1 MRVGFSIG
9 GKRTNLLSGEGN
21 MLNFSHIL
29 TLGAALLL
37 GVPAAQVSASAPN
50 AEQPLE
56 WNLVN
61 PSGAIKIAQIKPA
74 KRISTLDGKTVALRW
89 NGKNNGD
96 VVLDH
101 LYDLMSQKF
110 PKTKFIKM
118 YQKDPST
125 VGISGSAS
133 ESERIAKSVASVKPD
148 LVIASQGD

>member
-1 MRVGFSIG
+1 
-9 GKRTNLLSGEGN
+9 

-61 PSGAIKIAQIKPA
+61 LSGAIKIAQIKPA
-74 KRISTLDGKTVALRW
+74 KRISTLDGKTVAFRW

-101 LYDLMSQKF
+101 LCDLMGKKF
-110 PKTKFIKM
+110 PNTRFVKI

-125 VGISGSAS
+125 VGISGSAP
-133 ESERIAKSVASVKPD
+133 ESERIARSMVSLKPD
-148 LVIASQGD
+148 LVIAAQGD

>member
-1 MRVGFSIG
+1 ML
-9 GKRTNLLSGEGN
+9 KLSH
-21 MLNFSHIL
+21 LL

-37 GVPAAQVSASAPN
+37 GVPVAQVSASAPN

-61 PSGAIKIAQIKPA
+61 PSGAIKIAQIQPA

>member
-1 MRVGFSIG
+1 ML
-9 GKRTNLLSGEGN
+9 KLSH
-21 MLNFSHIL
+21 LL

-37 GVPAAQVSASAPN
+37 GVPVAQVSASAPN

-61 PSGAIKIAQIKPA
+61 PSGAIKIAQIQPA

-101 LYDLMSQKF
+101 LCDLMSKKF
-110 PKTKFIKM
+110 PSTRFVKI

-125 VGISGSAS
+125 VGISGSAP
-133 ESERIAKSVASVKPD
+133 ESERIASSVASMKPD

>member
-1 MRVGFSIG
+1 
-9 GKRTNLLSGEGN
+9 
-21 MLNFSHIL
+21 MLKFSHL
-29 TLGAALLL
+29 LALGAAMLL
-37 GVPAAQVSASAPN
+37 GAPAVQAS
-50 AEQPLE
+50 EQPQE
-56 WNLVN
+56 WDLVN
-61 PSGAIKIAQIKPA
+61 PAGVIKIAQIKPA

-101 LYDLMSQKF
+101 LCDLMSKKF
-110 PKTKFIKM
+110 PNTRFVKI

-125 VGISGSAS
+125 VGISGSAP

>member
-1 MRVGFSIG
+1 
-9 GKRTNLLSGEGN
+9 

-74 KRISTLDGKTVALRW
+74 KRISTLDGKTVAFRW

-101 LYDLMSQKF
+101 LCDLMGKKSPTPGLSKYTRRIRARLAF
-110 PKTKFIKM
+110 PGRLLSPNVLPGPWF
-118 YQKDPST
+118 P
-125 VGISGSAS
+125 
-133 ESERIAKSVASVKPD
+133 
-148 LVIASQGD
+148 

>member
-1 MRVGFSIG
+1 
-9 GKRTNLLSGEGN
+9 
-21 MLNFSHIL
+21 ML
-29 TLGAALLL
+29 LGA
-37 GVPAAQVSASAPN
+37 PAVQAS
-50 AEQPLE
+50 EQPQE
-56 WNLVN
+56 WDLVN
-61 PSGAIKIAQIKPA
+61 PAGVIKIAQIKPA

-101 LYDLMSQKF
+101 LCDLMSKKF
-110 PKTKFIKM
+110 PKTKFVKI

-125 VGISGSAS
+125 VGISGSAP